1 MQLSDIDLISLLP
14 RAPEKRSTTELHTR
28 LRASGYELTPR
39 TLQRRLIGL
48 SGKFPIACDDRNK
61 PYGWSVLANAPSNL
75 GAVSVQEAVALKLS
89 ERYLQD
95 AMPTDL
101 LQDLKHYFAQADSK
115 LKDESLY
122 KAWLGKVRLI
132 PASLPLLKPSIP
144 RNVLGN
150 IYKGVLQGFLLN
162 VTYQTRGQQTPKT
175 YDIEPL
181 AIVIRGTVTYLVAKF
196 PWHADITLLALHRF
210 KSVRVTDTAIQVPLD
225 FDLDDL
231 IAKGEFGFAPTKPQA
246 VHIRFYDGAGAHLEE
261 TAVAIDQIL
270 KTASEGQI
278 DLQVKIAVTEQFKW
292 WVLAF
297 GDRAEVIAPKA
308 LRLEIAARLKNA
320 AARYKN

>member
-1 MQLSDIDLISLLP
+1 M
-14 RAPEKRSTTELHTR
+14 A
-28 LRASGYELTPR
+28 
-39 TLQRRLIGL
+39 
-48 SGKFPIACDDRNK
+48 
-61 PYGWSVLANAPSNL
+61 ANAPSNL

-95 AMPTDL
+95 AMPTEL
-101 LQDLKHYFAQADSK
+101 LQDLKHYFEQADTK

-122 KAWLGKVRLI
+122 KSWLGKVRLI
-132 PASLPLLKPSIP
+132 PASLPLQKPSVP

-150 IYKGVLQGFLLN
+150 IYKGVLQGLLLN
-162 VTYQTRGQQTPKT
+162 VTYKTRGQPTPKT

-210 KSVRVTDTAIQVPLD
+210 TSVRVLETPIQVPLD

-246 VHIRFYDGAGAHLEE
+246 VHIRFYDGAGGHLEE
-261 TAVAIDQIL
+261 TSIAPDQTL
-270 KTASEGQI
+270 KTRANGQT
-278 DLQVKIAVTEQFKW
+278 DLQVKLAITEQFKW
-292 WVLAF
+292 WIFAF
-297 GDRAEVIAPKA
+297 GDRAEVIAPKS
-308 LRLEIAARLKNA
+308 LRIEIAGRLKAA